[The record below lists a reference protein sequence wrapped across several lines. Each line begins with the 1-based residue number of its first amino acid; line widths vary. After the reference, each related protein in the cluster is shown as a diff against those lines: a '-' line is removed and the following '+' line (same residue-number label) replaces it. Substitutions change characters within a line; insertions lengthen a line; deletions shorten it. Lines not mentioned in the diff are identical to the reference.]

1 MDDIIPASEEIE
13 EKCVAS
19 STAFLDSREVEGRF
33 AEGEEN
39 SSPIDEGKETRR
51 LQSSTETL
59 SFNVA
64 EGSKS
69 SSAVGRIRSSVWE
82 HFAIV
87 EEGSMRFAVCKLC
100 AKRLKQSKT
109 AGTGTLRHHL
119 LVHERIRRKTATG
132 GKQRT
137 MENFQKNSGPA
148 SAAYGNLNLM
158 STRQREFLVNW
169 MVRRNI
175 PFAEVDDASFREFVF
190 SLNEG
195 IRVISRRTLREDLT
209 RSYEIHKPALMERL
223 TKLPGGICVGVDGWT
238 SESQRRNY
246 IAIVITFIE
255 KWERKSLL
263 LSLKTTEIES
273 HTGEVI
279 ANLIYEE
286 LKRFEIH
293 SKLVAMA
300 SDNGSNMVSAWP
312 ILVDLCAKDGIT
324 VDLEM
329 HARCV
334 CHVVNLVV
342 RLFMKE
348 IGANKSYS
356 AEEVENACPETEEF
370 YAHAVNVVRYLTS
383 FVHSSPKRLSKF
395 RSNQLVSGNVLLP
408 VTETLT
414 RWNSTY
420 LMLQRSMEIRA
431 ALQVVLVGEKAHRD
445 MYPTDLTWRRV
456 ATIVSFLAPFY
467 RITQESQGDQALTS
481 AVPSYNEIFDH
492 LDDWEAHICRKLEGV
507 TTAERGRWLVALDAA
522 KTLLSKYY
530 SKTDSRLYSCVTF
543 CDPRLRGYY
552 WMDAQYES
560 HWIER
565 AKRQVR
571 DVYDAKYAL
580 HGHGVSQSPREDYA
594 DGSSIQ
600 RAMRKRAFENV
611 DELSLYEDG
620 FPAPGTVDPLA
631 WWKLH
636 DAEFPGIARMSLD
649 MLAIPATTAQVERIF
664 SLAKLILTDGRSNL
678 DAELAGK
685 IACLG
690 SWFRDAGIRN
700 VKK

>member
-1 MDDIIPASEEIE
+1 MDDILPGSEGIE
-13 EKCVAS
+13 GKCAATNMANLES
-19 STAFLDSREVEGRF
+19 HEVEGKF
-33 AEGEEN
+33 TDGEEN
-39 SSPIDEGKETRR
+39 SSVIGEEKDTQR
-51 LQSSTETL
+51 LQSSTNAL
-59 SFNVA
+59 SVDV
-64 EGSKS
+64 S
-69 SSAVGRIRSSVWE
+69 SSGVGRVRSSVWE
-82 HFAIV
+82 HYTIV

-100 AKRLKQSKT
+100 AKRLKQSRT

-119 LVHERIRRKTATG
+119 LVHERVRNRSVSG
-132 GKQRT
+132 GKQKT
-137 MENFQKNSGPA
+137 MENFQKKDGPS

-158 STRQREFLVNW
+158 STKQREFLVNW

-175 PFAEVDDASFREFVF
+175 PFAEVDDISFREFVF
-190 SLNEG
+190 SLNDG

-209 RSYEIHKPALMERL
+209 RSYDTHKPALVERL
-223 TKLPGGICVGVDGWT
+223 SRLPGGICVGVDGWT

-246 IAIVITFIE
+246 IAVVITFIE

-279 ANLIYEE
+279 ANLIYDV
-286 LKRFEIH
+286 LKSFEIH

-300 SDNGSNMVSAWP
+300 SDNGSNMVSAWL

-348 IGANKSYS
+348 IGANKSYNADELENS
-356 AEEVENACPETEEF
+356 CPEAEEG
-370 YAHAVNVVRYLTS
+370 YAHAVNIVRYLTS

-395 RSNQLVSGNVLLP
+395 RSNQLVAGKVLLP

-420 LMLQRSMEIRA
+420 LMLQSSMEIRA
-431 ALQVVLVGEKAHRD
+431 ALQIVLVGEKVHRD
-445 MYPTDLTWRRV
+445 MYPTDLTWRQV
-456 ATIVSFLAPFY
+456 GTVVSFLAPFY

-492 LDDWEAHICRKLEGV
+492 LDDWEAGIGRKLEGA

-565 AKRQVR
+565 AKSQVR
-571 DVYDAKYAL
+571 DVYSAKYAL
-580 HGHGVSQSPREDYA
+580 HGHGVSQAPREDHA
-594 DGSSIQ
+594 TGSSIQ
-600 RAMRKRAFENV
+600 RAMRKRARENV

-620 FPAPGTVDPLA
+620 FPAAGTVDPLA

-636 DAEFPGIARMSLD
+636 EAEFPGICRMSLD

-690 SWFRDAGIRN
+690 SWLRDVGLKP
-700 VKK
+700 VK